1 MSFPIRL
8 AVDNT
13 RTPDLLVRRW
23 NEARARANAR
33 LLEFT
38 DACEAARLA
47 SEALLEAL
55 EELEALEAEADAA
68 GLAGELSA

>member
-55 EELEALEAEADAA
+55 EAEADAA